1 MNLPMSQIGMVGD
14 RLFTD
19 VLAGNRLGMFTI
31 LVEPMLDST
40 PGSTLYSMR
49 SLEVWL
55 SNILG
60 ASFKPD

>member
-1 MNLPMSQIGMVGD
+1 
-14 RLFTD
+14 
-19 VLAGNRLGMFTI
+19 
-31 LVEPMLDST
+31 VEPMLDST